1 MRSKTEAI
9 KFFEYVNED
18 IPFFDV
24 TSELIEEEVKC
35 KAVIVAKQNFILAGL
50 EECIHFLNLIGITTK
65 QLKKDGENIK
75 EGENIAILEGNARD
89 ILGIE
94 RLILNIISHASGVA
108 TATNNL
114 VKLCR
119 KVNPKVRVAA
129 TRKTLPGL
137 RYLEKKAVKLGG
149 GDTHRMSLSDMILIK
164 DNHIRIIGGI
174 GEAIKRAKEKASSF
188 TKVEIEVSN
197 LEEAIEAAKGGADII
212 MLDNFTIEEIKETIS
227 KLKEL
232 KLREKV
238 LIEVSG
244 RINEENILDYA
255 ACDVDIIS
263 SGAITHSAKA
273 VDVSL
278 EVFEIAR
285 P

>member
-1 MRSKTEAI
+1 MRSKVEAE
-9 KFFEYVNED
+9 KFFNYINED
-18 IPFFDV
+18 IPFFDI

-35 KAVIVAKQNFILAGL
+35 KAAIVAKQDFILAGL
-50 EECIHFLNLIGITTK
+50 EECIQFLNLIGINVR
-65 QLKKDGENIK
+65 QLKKDGEDIK
-75 EGENIAILEGNARD
+75 EGEKIAILEGNARD
-89 ILGIE
+89 ILGVE
-94 RLILNIISHASGVA
+94 RLILNIIAHASGVA
-108 TATNNL
+108 TATSNL
-114 VKLCR
+114 VRLCK
-119 KVNPKVRVAA
+119 KVNPKVRIAA

-174 GEAIKRAKEKASSF
+174 REAIKRAKEKASLF
-188 TKVEIEVSN
+188 VKVEIEVSS
-197 LEEAIEAAKGGADII
+197 LEEAVEAAKHGADII
-212 MLDNFTIEEIKETIS
+212 MLDNFTVEEIKETIN

-244 RINEENILDYA
+244 RINEKNILDYA

-278 EVFEIAR
+278 EVLEVLKL
-285 P
+285 

>member
-1 MRSKTEAI
+1 MRSKTEAM
-9 KFFEYVNED
+9 KFFEYINED
-18 IPFFDV
+18 VPFFDV
-24 TSELIEEEVKC
+24 TSELIGEEVKC
-35 KAVIVAKQNFILAGL
+35 RAAIVAKQNFTLAGL
-50 EECIHFLNLIGITTK
+50 EECIQFLGIVGINAK
-65 QLKKDGENIK
+65 QLKKDGEDVK
-75 EGENIAILEGNARD
+75 EGEKIAILEGNARD
-89 ILGIE
+89 ILSIE
-94 RLILNIISHASGVA
+94 RLMLNIISHASGIA
-108 TATNNL
+108 TVTKNFVN
-114 VKLCR
+114 LCR

-164 DNHIRIIGGI
+164 DNHIRIIGGVR
-174 GEAIKRAKEKASSF
+174 EAIKQAKEKSSLF
-188 TKVEIEVSN
+188 TKVEIEVNS
-197 LEEAIEAAKGGADII
+197 LEEAIEAAKEGADII
-212 MLDNFTIEEIKETIS
+212 MLDNFTVEEIKETVN

-278 EVFEIAR
+278 EVFEVLK

>member
-1 MRSKTEAI
+1 MRSKAEAM
-9 KFFEYVNED
+9 KFFDYINED

-24 TSELIEEEVKC
+24 TSELIGEEVRC
-35 KAVIVAKQNFILAGL
+35 KAAIVAKQNFVLAGL
-50 EECIHFLNLIGITTK
+50 EECIQFLSVVGVNVK
-65 QLKKDGENIK
+65 QLKKDGEDVK
-75 EGENIAILEGNARD
+75 EGEKIAILEGNARD
-89 ILGIE
+89 ILSIE
-94 RLILNIISHASGVA
+94 RLILNIISHASGIA

-164 DNHIRIIGGI
+164 DNHVRIIGGI
-174 GEAIKRAKEKASSF
+174 REAIKQAKEKASSF
-188 TKVEIEVSN
+188 VKVEIEVSN

-212 MLDNFTIEEIKETIS
+212 MLDNFTVEEIKETVN
-227 KLKEL
+227 KLREL

-278 EVFEIAR
+278 EVFEVLR

>member
-1 MRSKTEAI
+1 MRSKIEAE
-9 KFFEYVNED
+9 KFFDYVGED
-18 IPFFDV
+18 LPFFDV

-35 KAVIVAKQNFILAGL
+35 RAAIIAKQNFVLAGL
-50 EECIHFLNLIGITTK
+50 EECMQFLKLVGINVK
-65 QLKKDGENIK
+65 QLKKDGDDVK
-75 EGENIAILEGNARD
+75 EGEKIAILEGNARD

-94 RLILNIISHASGVA
+94 RLILNIIAHASGVA

-119 KVNPKVRVAA
+119 KINPKIRIAA

-164 DNHIRIIGGI
+164 DNHIRIIGGVR
-174 GEAIKRAKEKASSF
+174 EAIKRAKEKASSF
-188 TKVEIEVSN
+188 VKVEIEVSS
-197 LEEAIEAAKGGADII
+197 LDEAIEAVKEGADII
-212 MLDNFTIEEIKETIS
+212 MLDNFTIEEIKETVN

-255 ACDVDIIS
+255 NCDVDVIS

-278 EVFEIAR
+278 EVFEVLR
-285 P
+285 L